1 MYTAFFVIGI
11 VLGLLIYRF
20 AILPRKTG
28 LLYYSL
34 SSDGG
39 PEFHL
44 EITED
49 MLRNIEHSKYI
60 SFEVRRAMY
69 R

>member
-1 MYTAFFVIGI
+1 MYTVFFMIGI

-20 AILPRKTG
+20 AVLPRKTG

-34 SSDGG
+34 SSDGA

>member
-1 MYTAFFVIGI
+1 MYTAFFAIGI

-28 LLYYSL
+28 MIYYSL
-34 SSDGG
+34 SSDGA

-60 SFEVRRAMY
+60 SFEVRRVMH

>member
-1 MYTAFFVIGI
+1 MNTIFFLIGI
-11 VLGLLIYRF
+11 VLGLLIYRL

-28 LLYYSL
+28 MIYYSL
-34 SSDGG
+34 SSDGA

>member
-1 MYTAFFVIGI
+1 MYTVFFMIGI

-20 AILPRKTG
+20 AVLPQKTG

-34 SSDGG
+34 GSDGA

>member
-1 MYTAFFVIGI
+1 MYTIFFLIGI
-11 VLGLLIYRF
+11 VIGLLIYRL
-20 AILPRKTG
+20 AVLPRKTG
-28 LLYYSL
+28 MLYYSWN
-34 SSDGG
+34 SIGD
-39 PEFHL
+39 PELHL

-60 SFEVRRAMY
+60 SFKVQKVLY

>member
-1 MYTAFFVIGI
+1 MNTIFFLIGI

-20 AILPRKTG
+20 AVLPRKTG

-34 SSDGG
+34 SSDGA

-44 EITED
+44 ELTED

>member
-20 AILPRKTG
+20 AILPRTTG
-28 LLYYSL
+28 MIYYSWN
-34 SSDGG
+34 SIGD
-39 PEFHL
+39 PELHL

-60 SFEVRRAMY
+60 SFEVRRVMY

>member
-1 MYTAFFVIGI
+1 MYTVFFMIGI

-20 AILPRKTG
+20 AVLPRKTG

-34 SSDGG
+34 NSDGA

-49 MLRNIEHSKYI
+49 MLRNIERSKYI
-60 SFEVRRAMY
+60 SFEVRRAMH

>member
-1 MYTAFFVIGI
+1 MYTAFFAIGI

-20 AILPRKTG
+20 AIFPRKTG
-28 LLYYSL
+28 MIYYSL
-34 SSDGG
+34 SSDGA

-60 SFEVRRAMY
+60 SFEVRRAMH

>member
-20 AILPRKTG
+20 AVLPRKTG

-34 SSDGG
+34 SSDGD

-49 MLRNIEHSKYI
+49 MLRSIERSKYI
-60 SFEVRRAMY
+60 SFEVHRAMY

>member
-28 LLYYSL
+28 MIYYSL
-34 SSDGG
+34 SSDGD

-60 SFEVRRAMY
+60 SFEVRRVMY

>member
-28 LLYYSL
+28 MIYYSL
-34 SSDGG
+34 SSDGD

-49 MLRNIEHSKYI
+49 MIRDIEHSKYI
-60 SFEVRRAMY
+60 SFEVRRVIY

>member
-1 MYTAFFVIGI
+1 MYTVFFLIGI

-20 AILPRKTG
+20 AVLPRKTG

-34 SSDGG
+34 GSDGD

-49 MLRNIEHSKYI
+49 ILRNIEHSKYI
-60 SFEVRRAMY
+60 SFEVHRTMY

>member
-1 MYTAFFVIGI
+1 MYTVFFMIGI
-11 VLGLLIYRF
+11 VLGLLIYRL
-20 AILPRKTG
+20 AVLPRKTG
-28 LLYYSL
+28 LLYFSL
-34 SSDGG
+34 SSDGA

-44 EITED
+44 ELTED

>member
-1 MYTAFFVIGI
+1 MNTIFFLIGI
-11 VLGLLIYRF
+11 VLGLLIYRL
-20 AILPRKTG
+20 AIFPRKTG
-28 LLYYSL
+28 MIYYSL
-34 SSDGG
+34 SSDGA

-60 SFEVRRAMY
+60 SFEVRKVVR

>member
-1 MYTAFFVIGI
+1 MNTIFFLIGI

-28 LLYYSL
+28 MIYYSL
-34 SSDGG
+34 SSDGA